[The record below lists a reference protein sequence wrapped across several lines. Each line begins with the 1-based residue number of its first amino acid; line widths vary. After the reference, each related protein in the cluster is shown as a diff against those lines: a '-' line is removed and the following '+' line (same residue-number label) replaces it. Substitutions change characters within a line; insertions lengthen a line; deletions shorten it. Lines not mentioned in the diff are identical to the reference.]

1 MAEDPIKAVCHYA
14 QALEAP
20 RIWEAPR
27 PRAPDTDRERSAT
40 CLMVRSRGA
49 VSIECDCPT
58 DFFITSTVLM
68 LSLPINSLARGGFRS
83 GFNASGGVSL

>member
-27 PRAPDTDRERSAT
+27 PQAPDTDRERSAT

-58 DFFITSTVLM
+58 DFFITSPVLM
-68 LSLPINSLARGGFRS
+68 LSLPIHSLARGGFRS
-83 GFNASGGVSL
+83 RFNASGGVSL